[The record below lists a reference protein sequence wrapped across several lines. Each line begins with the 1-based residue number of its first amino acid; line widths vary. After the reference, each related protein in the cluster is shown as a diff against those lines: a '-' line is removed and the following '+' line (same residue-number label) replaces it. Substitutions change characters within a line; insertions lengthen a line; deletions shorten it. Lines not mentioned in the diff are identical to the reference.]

1 MYATVSQADNY
12 VQSYYSSTNSLR
24 IAWLTLSVGDKQA
37 LLNKAEQMIDQLPF
51 KGLPIVLGKA
61 FPRNP
66 NQDYSLAQA
75 QLATIELA
83 LQQQDV
89 EAQERY
95 NLQHQGVVRY
105 KIGDL
110 EENFTVNASKGINSR
125 VFSIVFPFLKDWL
138 GGGYKVCPTRTRK

>member
-1 MYATVSQADNY
+1 MYATVSQADSY
-12 VQSYYSSTNSLR
+12 IQSYYSSTDSLR
-24 IAWLTLSVGDKQA
+24 AAWTALSDKDKQV
-37 LLNKAEQMIDQLPF
+37 LLNRAEQVIDQLPF
-51 KGLPIVLGKA
+51 KGLAIVTGKA
-61 FPRNP
+61 FPRDP

-95 NLQHQGVVRY
+95 KLQHQGVVHY

-110 EENFTVNASKGINSR
+110 EENFAVNSSKGVNSR
-125 VFSIVFPFLKDWL
+125 AFSIVFPFLKDWL
-138 GGGYKVCPTRTRK
+138 GGGYKICPARTRK